1 MAKNQGGQYV
11 WGRVNKWPELTDDE
25 VREKNGGQIILDV
38 RNRIKVFDPK
48 KFGNPLQVLSRELE

>member
-11 WGRVNKWPELTDDE
+11 WGRVNQWPELKDDE

-38 RNRIKVFDPK
+38 GSRVKVFDPK
-48 KFGNPLQVLSRELE
+48 KFGNPLQGLSRELE